1 MNAQIRR
8 NIVQTS
14 PMRLS
19 LLALASACL
28 ASTAWA
34 QEPAYQASEQALE
47 LTVHYHFRNQ
57 YVYTQDWPVEQK
69 AAELTNVSVRNVASS
84 ASTNSQDAFNLMIT
98 SGDLAD
104 IVGGVKDD
112 FNRYGREGAFL
123 PLDELI
129 AEHAPHIQ
137 AYFDANPDFRNAAAG
152 ADGKLYYIPYIQ
164 DGTLSEG
171 WFIRQDW
178 LEKLGLESPE
188 TPEEVYTVLKAFR
201 EQDPNGNGQKDEI
214 PYFARNQGNML
225 RLMNLW
231 DARVSGSATYGDFA
245 VYDGELRHPWAEET
259 YKTAMSN
266 LAQWYAEGLIDPEI
280 FTRGPRAREYLLGND
295 LGGMTHDWF
304 PSTSTY
310 NVSLA
315 ETIDGFSFKPMLP
328 PKTISGDRFEDARR
342 QIVTAEGWGIS
353 VANEHPV
360 ETIRYF
366 DFWFTELGRQMA
378 NFGVEGETYTIVD
391 GKPTFTEAVLTDG
404 QPVNAQLWEI
414 GAQVP
419 RGYVMDYDYELQ
431 WSNEI
436 ALEGMQLYEACDC
449 LKPDFMGVA
458 LTDSEKAVY
467 DRHWPSILTYMQE
480 MQQTWL
486 LGAQDVE
493 STWDDYQ
500 SRLDQMGY
508 GEVLEVMQTAYQRQ
522 YGATQ

>member
-1 MNAQIRR
+1 MQN
-8 NIVQTS
+8 
-14 PMRLS
+14 
-19 LLALASACL
+19 LLVKLLISALAATCL
-28 ASTAWA
+28 TGVGLA
-34 QEPAYQASEQALE
+34 QDTSYQASEQPLE

-137 AYFDANPDFRNAAAG
+137 AYFDANPAYRNAAAG

-178 LEKLGLESPE
+178 LEKLGLETPE

-201 EQDPNGNGQKDEI
+201 EQDPNGNGQKDEV

-259 YKTAMSN
+259 YKTAMTN
-266 LAQWYAEGLIDPEI
+266 LARWYEEGLIDPEI
-280 FTRGPRAREYLLGND
+280 FTRGPRAREFLLGNN

-315 ETIDGFSFKPMLP
+315 DTIDGFSFRPMLP

-342 QIVTAEGWGIS
+342 QLVTAEGWGIS

-360 ETIRYF
+360 ETIKYF
-366 DFWFTELGRQMA
+366 DFWFTELGRQIA
-378 NFGVEGETYTIVD
+378 NFGIEGETYTMVD
-391 GKPTFTEAVLTDG
+391 GKPTFTQAVLTDS

-436 ALEGMQLYEACDC
+436 AMEGMALYDECNC

-458 LTDSEKAVY
+458 LTDEEKAVY
-467 DRHWPSILTYMQE
+467 DRYWPSILTYMQE

-486 LGAQDVE
+486 LGSRDVE
-493 STWDDYQ
+493 SSWDEYK
-500 SRLDQMGY
+500 SRLSQMGY
-508 GEVLEVMQTAYQRQ
+508 DEVLAVMRTAYERQ
-522 YGATQ
+522 YGSAQ